1 MGNWRLEH
9 RWSWVNIAPPIVSKV
24 VVVETWTQHVGIRVI
39 QSLDVGIITI
49 GVETIV
55 TPNIVVV
62 RKGILIGSATKLGS
76 KLGGV

>member
-1 MGNWRLEH
+1 
-9 RWSWVNIAPPIVSKV
+9 VSKTI
-24 VVVETWTQHVGIRVI
+24 VVETRRQHVGIRVI
-39 QSLDVGIITI
+39 QSFDVGIITI

-55 TPNIVVV
+55 TPNIVIV